1 MVIPIKYKD
10 FLDFKSLATSTL
22 RNIKTDMTGQKV
34 NWLQLKALWFEK
46 NKEKEIL
53 FKTTF
58 DQSDYQVIEVA
69 GGSKRGRAMPCSS
82 IIPHLYDSKLP
93 ISDAKKADLLYLCSS
108 GVIPEEHHNF
118 YRKLPTSPAITD
130 RTAQPDLHE
139 EDSASD

>member
-1 MVIPIKYKD
+1 MHAAITFAKKSTHIYTHSHWDVVIRTARRTKPGPYMVIPIKYKD

-58 DQSDYQVIEVA
+58 DQSDY
-69 GGSKRGRAMPCSS
+69 
-82 IIPHLYDSKLP
+82 
-93 ISDAKKADLLYLCSS
+93 
-108 GVIPEEHHNF
+108 
-118 YRKLPTSPAITD
+118 
-130 RTAQPDLHE
+130 
-139 EDSASD
+139 